1 MSQLRKFYNSSMLKW
16 FDDNNIL
23 MSSML
28 SQ

>member
-1 MSQLRKFYNSSMLKW
+1 MNQLRKFYNGSMLKRL
-16 FDDNNIL
+16 DDNNIL

>member
-1 MSQLRKFYNSSMLKW
+1 MNQLRKFYNSSMLKW
-16 FDDNNIL
+16 LDDNNIL

>member
-1 MSQLRKFYNSSMLKW
+1 MSQLRKFYNSSMLKRL
-16 FDDNNIL
+16 DDNNIL